1 MNEDP
6 RQHIETKSEL
16 LNAIKNWLW
25 QERITPEELQAEIEH
40 IQQNPL
46 PF

>member
-1 MNEDP
+1 MSE
-6 RQHIETKSEL
+6 RIESKEEL

-25 QERITPEELQAEIEH
+25 QERITPEELQEV
-40 IQQNPL
+40 IQQTKENPL

>member
-1 MNEDP
+1 MNE
-6 RQHIETKSEL
+6 HIESKSEL

-25 QERITPEELQAEIEH
+25 QERITPEELQEL
-40 IQQNPL
+40 IQQVKDNPL

>member
-1 MNEDP
+1 MSE
-6 RQHIETKSEL
+6 RIESKTEL

-25 QERITPEELQAEIEH
+25 QGRIAPEELQEL
-40 IQQNPL
+40 IQQTKENPI

>member
-1 MNEDP
+1 MGE
-6 RQHIETKSEL
+6 RIESKSEL

-25 QERITPEELQAEIEH
+25 QERITAEELQELIKQTKE
-40 IQQNPL
+40 NPR